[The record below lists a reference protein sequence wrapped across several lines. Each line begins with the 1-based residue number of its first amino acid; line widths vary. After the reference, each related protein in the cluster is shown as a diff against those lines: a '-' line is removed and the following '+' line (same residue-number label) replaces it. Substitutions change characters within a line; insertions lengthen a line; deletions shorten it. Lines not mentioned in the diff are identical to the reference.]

1 MIPKGITCL
10 FLLVVGMI
18 VAMIIGAG
26 FVIGGLTG

>member
-10 FLLVVGMI
+10 SLLVVGMI
-18 VAMIIGAG
+18 IAMIIGAG